1 MFGLVQNVHIDVNLV
16 MWYHMSVEKGGDDLM
31 PCTEAQKR
39 GNAAYNRRQDN
50 IMIRP
55 SKAEGA
61 RIRAA
66 AAAAGLSVQRYILDT
81 LRPHLPPDDA
91 DQADT

>member
-1 MFGLVQNVHIDVNLV
+1 
-16 MWYHMSVEKGGDDLM
+16 MSVS
-31 PCTEAQKR
+31 EAHSRASAK
-39 GNAAYNRRQDN
+39 YNRARDN

-55 SKAEGA
+55 SKDEGA

-81 LRPHLPPDDA
+81 LRPHLPPA
-91 DQADT
+91 ADTAGDDKTP

>member
-1 MFGLVQNVHIDVNLV
+1 MGTSTD
-16 MWYHMSVEKGGDDLM
+16 
-31 PCTEAQKR
+31 AQKR
-39 GNAAYNRRQDN
+39 AVRKYQRGQDN

-81 LRPHLPPDDA
+81 LRPHLPQDDA

>member
-1 MFGLVQNVHIDVNLV
+1 MGTSTD
-16 MWYHMSVEKGGDDLM
+16 
-31 PCTEAQKR
+31 AQKR
-39 GNAAYNRRQDN
+39 AVRKYQQGKDN

-91 DQADT
+91 DQADI

>member
-1 MFGLVQNVHIDVNLV
+1 
-16 MWYHMSVEKGGDDLM
+16 M

-61 RIRAA
+61 LIRAA
-66 AAAAGLSVQRYILDT
+66 AAEAGQSVQGYILDT
-81 LRPHLPPDDA
+81 LRARLQADGQLPPVPAPTDPTPDDL
-91 DQADT
+91 

>member
-1 MFGLVQNVHIDVNLV
+1 
-16 MWYHMSVEKGGDDLM
+16 M

-61 RIRAA
+61 LIRAA
-66 AAAAGLSVQRYILDT
+66 AAAHGQSVQGYILDT
-81 LRPHLPPDDA
+81 LRARLQADGQLPPAHTDA
-91 DQADT
+91 TPDEL

>member
-1 MFGLVQNVHIDVNLV
+1 
-16 MWYHMSVEKGGDDLM
+16 M

-61 RIRAA
+61 LIRAA
-66 AAAAGLSVQRYILDT
+66 AAEAGQSVQGYILDT
-81 LRPHLPPDDA
+81 LRARLQADGHLPPEPAPTDA
-91 DQADT
+91 TPDED

>member
-1 MFGLVQNVHIDVNLV
+1 MGISTD
-16 MWYHMSVEKGGDDLM
+16 
-31 PCTEAQKR
+31 AQKR
-39 GNAAYNRRQDN
+39 AVRKYQQGQDN

-81 LRPHLPPDDA
+81 LRPHLPPNDA
-91 DQADT
+91 DQTDT

>member
-1 MFGLVQNVHIDVNLV
+1 
-16 MWYHMSVEKGGDDLM
+16 M
-31 PCTEAQKR
+31 PCTEAQKK

-61 RIRAA
+61 RIR
-66 AAAAGLSVQRYILDT
+66 AAAGLSVQRYILDT